1 MKRRIRQWASA
12 AAAAAAAWLVASNGL
27 AAHLARTGDPAS
39 AVALAPD
46 ADRLARYAEQLFGA
60 GRFAEAGDAARHALA
75 LSPLQTRAARVLGQ
89 AELALGH
96 EDAGIAAMNAAAR
109 GGWRD
114 SPTQGWMMQ
123 AALASGDYAEGLRR
137 ADALI
142 RREAVSDTLFGAFRD
157 WFAEPGFRAA
167 LVARLA
173 DKPIWRGKLF
183 LDWRHANADQLPG
196 IVQLV
201 ANIDRSAQAT
211 TDLELFPLTERVLEL
226 DQAAQ
231 ARALW
236 RPKAP
241 RAGWS
246 SGNLLYDGRFEVAGS
261 RAWGETPPRFEWW
274 VDPDRASL
282 ATVGPAP
289 NGRGSALRIAGG
301 TDPAATYARQAL
313 LLAPGRYRLVAR
325 IFALPAR
332 DVAAITFALRCYP
345 ADRDLPLGDARIDP
359 LGGDQLRYAIAVA
372 IPGGCPRQDLIVKAS
387 GTSIADTLSIGEIAV
402 VPAP

>member
-1 MKRRIRQWASA
+1 MRRRIRQWASA
-12 AAAAAAAWLVASNGL
+12 VAAAAAAWLVASNGL
-27 AAHLARTGDPAS
+27 AAHLARAGDPAS

-46 ADRLARYAEQLFGA
+46 ADRLARHAEQLLSA
-60 GRFAEAGDAARHALA
+60 GHLVEAAGAARRALA

-89 AELALGH
+89 VELALGH
-96 EDAGIAAMNAAAR
+96 EDTGIAAMNAAAQ

-142 RREAVSDTLFGAFRD
+142 RREAVSDQLFGAFRD
-157 WFAEPGFRAA
+157 WFAEPEFRVA
-167 LVARLA
+167 LAARLA

-196 IVQLV
+196 IEQLV
-201 ANIDRSAQAT
+201 ADIDRGAQAA
-211 TDLELFPLTERVLEL
+211 TDLELFPLIERMLEL
-226 DQAAQ
+226 GQVAQ

-236 RPKAP
+236 QAKAP
-241 RAGWS
+241 RTGWS
-246 SGNLLYDGRFEVAGS
+246 KGNLLYDGRFEVAGS
-261 RAWGETPPRFEWW
+261 RAWGEVSPRFEWW
-274 VDPDRASL
+274 VDPDRAGL

-289 NGRGSALRIAGG
+289 DGRDSALRIAGSA
-301 TDPAATYARQAL
+301 DPAAVYARQTL

-332 DVAAITFALRCYP
+332 DAASITFALRCYP
-345 ADRDLPLGDARIDP
+345 DDRDVPLGDAQIDP
-359 LGGDQLRYAIAVA
+359 LGGDRLRYASAVA
-372 IPGGCPRQDLIVKAS
+372 VPAGCARQDLIVKAS
-387 GTSIADTLSIGEIAV
+387 GASVAGTVSIGEIAI